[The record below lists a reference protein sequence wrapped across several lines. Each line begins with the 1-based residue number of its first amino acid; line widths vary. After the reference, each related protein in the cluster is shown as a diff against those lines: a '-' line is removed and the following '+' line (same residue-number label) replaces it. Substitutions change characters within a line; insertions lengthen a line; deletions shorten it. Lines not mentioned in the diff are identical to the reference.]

1 MTENLMRAK
10 SVQHAEYEIIEHL
23 LGEIDLAYLKEM
35 MCDNEHSTKRFDT
48 AAKNL
53 CDRLTAMAEVR
64 RKNLP
69 KGHPDREVNG

>member
-1 MTENLMRAK
+1 MRAA

-23 LGEIDLAYLKEM
+23 LSEIDLAYLKSM
-35 MCDNEHSTKRFDT
+35 MCDNEHSTKRFDS

-53 CDRLTAMAEVR
+53 CDRLMAMSEVR

-69 KGHPDREVNG
+69 KGHPDREVKG